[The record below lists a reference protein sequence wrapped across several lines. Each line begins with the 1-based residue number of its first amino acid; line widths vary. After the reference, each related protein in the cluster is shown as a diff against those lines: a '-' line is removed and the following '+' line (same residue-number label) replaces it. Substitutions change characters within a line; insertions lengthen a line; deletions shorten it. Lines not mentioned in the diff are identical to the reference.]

1 MPNVNILKASIEP
14 IANMLAG
21 KKIKVSYDRDNTTPH
36 LSFGDEK
43 RGMTLHLPML
53 SDKTPPKIMEAIQG
67 VVDHE
72 VGHAIFST
80 NPKTLGLRDKLSQ
93 HIANNVEDVRIEREM
108 RSLFKGS
115 AHNLQTMAQAI
126 IDGEFL
132 LKLEMTREMK
142 PHLFTLVA
150 LNVALQA
157 TEGVTYYQE
166 LVEKIPGFKEIY
178 DALVKNFGV
187 RPMNAV
193 RSTQDAADFG
203 EQLRTTFKIKWE
215 KDPPEN
221 GGSEEDGDGESDE
234 EQDQEDSSS
243 GSSSS
248 NSEGGGKSKKSKKQ
262 RKEKG
267 SNKSK
272 GKKGGGDSSDSDSDS
287 SAGDSD
293 GSDQPEGTGEGAGQD
308 NQESGTNGG
317 DKNSEKMD
325 EDKGDESKG
334 KDGSS
339 EDNEKDGDKDQ
350 EGNDEG
356 DDENKSESGEGGES
370 ESENDSE
377 DEKNDPSEEG
387 GDSEKEFSGK
397 ESGDDGEEGDDED
410 DDDVDGEPQ
419 LPAIGDGS
427 KPGEPLKPE
436 DLDELSD
443 MMKKVIGKLVSEAQA
458 NDTYT
463 VKTTDYDKIEHIK
476 PSSRKGKVE
485 ELNTKVKTMTSTIQK
500 NLERAIAARSIVC
513 WTPGHRRGKLFAPAL
528 MKLFTGDDRVFRR
541 REEAMSKDV
550 AVSLVVDC
558 SGSMAGDGK
567 APLAATA
574 AYALCEVLTRMGIK
588 NEVIG
593 FTTRYEGRNELG
605 SYYCDKYSRQEPI
618 YMPIFKGFADKFDMM
633 ARLRMV
639 KMFEDHWMSDNVD
652 GECVQIAA
660 QRLLAQN
667 TKGKIMIVLSDG
679 YPAAFG
685 NCNDLEKNLK
695 ETVQELSH
703 KIKIVGIGIRSKAVK
718 DYYPKYVVLNNIKEL
733 PGTVVRKLQELLLFS

>member
-115 AHNLQTMAQAI
+115 AHNLQTMARAI

-132 LKLEMTREMK
+132 LKLEMMREMK

-187 RPMNAV
+187 RPMNVV
-193 RSTQDAADFG
+193 RSTKDAADFG
-203 EQLRTTFKIKWE
+203 EQLRTAFKIKWE
-215 KDPPEN
+215 EDPPEN
-221 GGSEEDGDGESDE
+221 GGSEEDGDGDGESDE
-234 EQDQEDSSS
+234 EQDQDDSL

-248 NSEGGGKSKKSKKQ
+248 SSSSEGSGKSKKSKKQ
-262 RKEKG
+262 K
-267 SNKSK
+267 KSK
-272 GKKGGGDSSDSDSDS
+272 GPKKSKENDDGSDSSDSDSGSSDS
-287 SAGDSD
+287 ADDNDGQSEDAGEDSK
-293 GSDQPEGTGEGAGQD
+293 QD
-308 NQESGTNGG
+308 DKKSGDDSG

-325 EDKGDESKG
+325 EGKGDGGEGKNESP
-334 KDGSS
+334 
-339 EDNEKDGDKDQ
+339 EDEEKDGDEDKKEDG
-350 EGNDEG
+350 EDDDG
-356 DDENKSESGEGGES
+356 DDSDSEDDPKDEKNDSPEEDG
-370 ESENDSE
+370 DSE
-377 DEKNDPSEEG
+377 DESAGEKR
-387 GDSEKEFSGK
+387 GDNNK
-397 ESGDDGEEGDDED
+397 ESDDEND
-410 DDDVDGEPQ
+410 ENDDDVEGEPQ

-443 MMKKVIGKLVSEAQA
+443 MMKKVIGKLISKAQA

-463 VKTTDYDKIEHIK
+463 VKTTDYDKIEHIE
-476 PSSRKGKVE
+476 PSTRKGKVE
-485 ELNTKVKTMTSTIQK
+485 ELNAKVKTMTSTIQK

-513 WTPGHRRGKLFAPAL
+513 WTPGHHRGKLFAPAL

-541 REEAMSKDV
+541 KEEAMSKDV

-558 SGSMAGDGK
+558 SGSMAGDNK

-593 FTTRYEGRNELG
+593 FTTCYEGRNELG

-618 YMPIFKGFADKFDMM
+618 YMPIFKSYVDKFDMT

-685 NCNDLEKNLK
+685 NCNDLERNLK
-695 ETVQELSH
+695 ETVQELSK
-703 KIKIVGIGIRSKAVK
+703 KIKIVGIGIRSAAVK
-718 DYYPKYVVLNNIKEL
+718 DYYPKHVVLNKIDEL
-733 PGTVVRKLQELLLFS
+733 PATVVRKLQELLLSS